1 MLNKKGYTIVE
12 GIIAMLLVAIM
23 VGAIFSALMAS
34 RRAIVEPSYR
44 EEMMYTFESLA
55 NSIKNYVDTNGGDLE
70 SLCGSTT
77 PLSNGE
83 HDCSELL
90 PDVCKSGEGYN
101 SSLTYTVSGLTA
113 SDNTGAYTPAVNQV
127 KINIVCNGEV
137 L

>member
-23 VGAIFSALMAS
+23 VGGIFTALMAS
-34 RRAIVEPSYR
+34 RRAIIEPSYR
-44 EEMMYTFESLA
+44 EEMLYAVESLS
-55 NSIKNYVDTNGGDLE
+55 NQLKNYVDAEGAVA

-77 PLSNGE
+77 PLENGD
-83 HDCSELL
+83 HDCSSML
-90 PDVCKSGEGYN
+90 PDVCRTDGGYN
-101 SSLTYTVSGLTA
+101 SSLTYNVSGL
-113 SDNTGAYTPAVNQV
+113 SVTGGTGGFSPTVNQI

>member
-23 VGAIFSALMAS
+23 VGGIFTALMAS
-34 RRAIVEPSYR
+34 RRAIIEPSYR
-44 EEMMYTFESLA
+44 EEMLYTVESLS
-55 NSIKNYVDTNGGDLE
+55 NQLKNYVDAEGGVN
-70 SLCGSTT
+70 SLCGSST

-83 HDCSELL
+83 HDCSSML
-90 PDVCKSGEGYN
+90 PDVCRTDSGYD
-101 SSLTYTVSGLTA
+101 SSLIYTVTGITA
-113 SDNTGAYTPAVNQV
+113 QDDTGGFAPTVNQI

>member
-23 VGAIFSALMAS
+23 VGGIFTALMAS
-34 RRAIVEPSYR
+34 RRAIIEPSYR
-44 EEMMYTFESLA
+44 EEMLYTVESLS
-55 NSIKNYVDTNGGDLE
+55 NQLKNYVDAEGIGD

-83 HDCSELL
+83 HDCTSML
-90 PDVCKSGEGYN
+90 PDVCRTDGDYN
-101 SSLTYTVSGLTA
+101 SSLTYNVEGITA
-113 SDNTGAYTPAVNQV
+113 QDSTGAFSPTVNQI

>member
-23 VGAIFSALMAS
+23 VGGIFTALMAS
-34 RRAIVEPSYR
+34 RRAIIEPSYR
-44 EEMMYTFESLA
+44 EEMLYTVESLS
-55 NSIKNYVDTNGGDLE
+55 NQLKNYVDAEGAVA

-83 HDCSELL
+83 HDCSSML
-90 PDVCKSGEGYN
+90 PDVCRTDGDYD
-101 SSLTYTVSGLTA
+101 SSLIYTVTGIAAQDDSGGFSPT
-113 SDNTGAYTPAVNQV
+113 VNQI

>member
-23 VGAIFSALMAS
+23 VGGIFTALMAS
-34 RRAIVEPSYR
+34 RRAIIEPSYR
-44 EEMMYTFESLA
+44 EEMLYTVESLS
-55 NSIKNYVDTNGGDLE
+55 NQLKNYVDAEGGLS

-77 PLSNGE
+77 PLTNGD
-83 HDCSELL
+83 HDCSSML
-90 PDVCKSGEGYN
+90 PDVCTGAD
-101 SSLTYTVSGLTA
+101 SSLTYTVSA
-113 SDNTGAYTPAVNQV
+113 ISVSDSGGKVSPTLNQI

>member
-1 MLNKKGYTIVE
+1 MLNKRGYTIVE

-23 VGAIFSALMAS
+23 VGGIFTALMAS
-34 RRAIVEPSYR
+34 RRAIIEPSYR
-44 EEMMYTFESLA
+44 EEMLYTVESLS
-55 NSIKNYVDTNGGDLE
+55 NQLKNYVDAEGAVA

-83 HDCSELL
+83 HDCSSML
-90 PDVCKSGEGYN
+90 PDVCRTDGDYD
-101 SSLTYTVSGLTA
+101 SSLTYTVSGRLI
-113 SDNTGAYTPAVNQV
+113 SDDSGGFSPTVNEI

>member
-44 EEMMYTFESLA
+44 EEMMYTVESLA
-55 NSIKNYVDTNGGDLE
+55 NSIKNYVDMESGDLDP
-70 SLCGSTT
+70 LCGSTT
-77 PLSNGE
+77 PLENGE

-90 PDVCKSGEGYN
+90 PDVCKTGGGYN
-101 SSLTYTVSGLTA
+101 SSLKYTVSGLSV
-113 SDNTGAYTPAVNQV
+113 SDNTGAYTPTVNQI
-127 KINIVCNGEV
+127 KIKIVCNGEV